1 MHPAS
6 FPEREPSMVRNNL
19 GAALLIGG
27 RHDEGVAMLE
37 GVVAE
42 KPEMRE
48 AHINLGSFFDEE
60 GVPEKSK
67 HHYRKVSRWQRAR
80 LKSRQRARLK
90 RRERARLRRRQRAR
104 LRWLGSILLQL
115 LITSIDFLSS
125 PVAPSV
131 SCPCEDA
138 RLTHTSSSKLPLSP
152 AGSRFTQPV

>member
-1 MHPAS
+1 MADAATSELHSGSPRLHGLGGKLGGTS
-6 FPEREPSMVRNNL
+6 KWNNL

-67 HHYRKVSRWQRAR
+67 HHYRKVSGW
-80 LKSRQRARLK
+80 
-90 RRERARLRRRQRAR
+90 
-104 LRWLGSILLQL
+104 GVYCYNFVLLPS
-115 LITSIDFLSS
+115 TSY
-125 PVAPSV
+125 
-131 SCPCEDA
+131 
-138 RLTHTSSSKLPLSP
+138 
-152 AGSRFTQPV
+152 